1 MGGGG
6 VVSDFCTLDFFAAGA
21 LVAERCRFFVGIVK
35 PRMEELE
42 RGLLGEI
49 LALFF
54 PGLNQ
59 KNFKKT
65 ENI

>member
-1 MGGGG
+1 MGGRG

-42 RGLLGEI
+42 RGLLV
-49 LALFF
+49 
-54 PGLNQ
+54 NC
-59 KNFKKT
+59 
-65 ENI
+65 